1 MSLTAV
7 IGRAYPLGLANVDT
21 DQIIGSDWLKTISKT
36 GLGKG
41 AFAALRENGV
51 EVFDDPRYAGAP
63 ILVAGTNFG
72 CGSSREHAAWAI
84 ADIGIRAVIAPSFSD
99 IFSGNAFKNGI
110 LTAVV
115 DENAIPPLMTA
126 AQGLDGTPGTLAVD
140 LSEQV
145 IMTPDGQRWPF
156 RIDPFRRACLLE
168 GLDEIA
174 LTRAEDPAIRAYEAR
189 VAADEPWLAGS
200 AA

>member
-1 MSLTAV
+1 MSLT
-7 IGRAYPLGLANVDT
+7 IIEGRAYPLGLTNVDT

-36 GLGKG
+36 GLGEG

-51 EVFDDPRYAGAP
+51 DVFDNPRFAGAP
-63 ILVAGTNFG
+63 ILIAGANFG

-84 ADIGIRAVIAPSFSD
+84 ADIGVRVVIAPSFSD

-115 DENAIPPLMTA
+115 DEAAIAPLMAA
-126 AQGLDGTPGTLAVD
+126 AQAGSLRVD
-140 LSEQV
+140 LLEQV
-145 IMTPDGQRWPF
+145 VVTPDGRRWQF
-156 RIDPFRRACLLE
+156 SIDPFRRHCLIE

-174 LTRAEDPAIRAYEAR
+174 LTRSQDSAIRAHEAR
-189 VAADEPWLAGS
+189 MAADEPWLAGTL
-200 AA
+200 A